1 MSRTELSFCRKLY
14 NYNID
19 SEMYFW
25 GQRRDQ
31 MKGENI
37 KKLDIEYTPMF
48 NMSNNMTD
56 LIIDYISPDRGS
68 PAPVI

>member
-1 MSRTELSFCRKLY
+1 
-14 NYNID
+14 
-19 SEMYFW
+19 MYFW

-68 PAPVI
+68 PRPGNLFFF